1 MPIDELDE
9 PGVVVAFS
17 HRWCCVGGGAFGDD
31 GGVDGGSRS
40 AATPSG
46 NSSSPSPTPISVSAF
61 GDGGID
67 VGTGEGLSMAK
78 VFLYQY
84 HYKYSGLWCRLL
96 HLVLIY

>member
-46 NSSSPSPTPISVSAF
+46 NSSSPSPRRYQLVHL
-61 GDGGID
+61 
-67 VGTGEGLSMAK
+67 VMVVLMLVLAK
-78 VFLYQY
+78 VFLWRRSFYINIIINTLDC
-84 HYKYSGLWCRLL
+84 GVVCCILC
-96 HLVLIY
+96 